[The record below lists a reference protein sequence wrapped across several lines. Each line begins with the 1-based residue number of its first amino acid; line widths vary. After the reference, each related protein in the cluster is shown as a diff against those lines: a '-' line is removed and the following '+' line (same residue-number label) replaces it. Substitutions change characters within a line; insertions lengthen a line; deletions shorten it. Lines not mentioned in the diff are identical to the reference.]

1 MTTFADSWLWGVGL
15 GPGPLDAADLGLLR
29 ELGVQ
34 AACLTAPWAQLQPT
48 GRGRLNAG
56 TLAAL
61 DRLTDDLLTLGA
73 QPWLS
78 LDGAL
83 PPAVDAAGGWLARDT
98 AHRFQDYA
106 YLVGEALADRAAA
119 VFTLWPALGTPPAPP
134 ALHSFPAHHHRLLGH
149 GLATRALREAGARQ
163 LGLGHHFA
171 PAWPARDHD
180 ADEQAA
186 ALVAAWRNDLC
197 TGPVR
202 RGAYPAPVLEVLGE
216 RTPALLDAVR
226 PGDLETIAAPLDLL
240 GVGYDQPAWVQARP
254 GAPLGLDVGLV
265 PDRERTGAPGS
276 EGLTQVLTDL
286 KAQLG
291 EAGPPL
297 VVALGGVWAEAPLP
311 DGRVPDSGRVRFLE
325 GHVQAVADAAA
336 RGVGVRGVLV
346 GELLDRGE
354 GLGLVRVDGG
364 TGERVRKGSFG
375 WVAGVVRGG

>member
-1 MTTFADSWLWGVGL
+1 MAE
-15 GPGPLDAADLGLLR
+15 PGRRAA
-29 ELGVQ
+29 
-34 AACLTAPWAQLQPT
+34 
-48 GRGRLNAG
+48 
-56 TLAAL
+56 
-61 DRLTDDLLTLGA
+61 
-73 QPWLS
+73 
-78 LDGAL
+78 
-83 PPAVDAAGGWLARDT
+83 PAVDAAGGWLARDT

-375 WVAGVVRGG
+375 WVAGVVRGDEGGASPLAPPPAPYPGGAGGVFRCARQTLTDGVGRLGFAPRCTPSPCSAHRPTPARCAHDGFRCSPRRGEGWGR